1 MRAPM
6 RFELRAPHS
15 RARPRPGSPRRARA
29 AARPMEMRSYDPERL
44 LHEDARVER
53 DVVRHDELDC
63 NDMEA
68 WSQTGRV
75 VLDARVKG
83 LHIAIDTHVDMAGV
97 WCDVLRRLRH
107 D

>member
-29 AARPMEMRSYDPERL
+29 AARSMEMRSYDPERL

-63 NDMEA
+63 NDMQA
-68 WSQTGRV
+68 RSQTGRV
-75 VLDARVKG
+75 VLDAGVEG
-83 LHIAIDTHVDMAGV
+83 LDLSVDADVDMARARRDGV
-97 WCDVLRRLRH
+97 R
-107 D
+107 